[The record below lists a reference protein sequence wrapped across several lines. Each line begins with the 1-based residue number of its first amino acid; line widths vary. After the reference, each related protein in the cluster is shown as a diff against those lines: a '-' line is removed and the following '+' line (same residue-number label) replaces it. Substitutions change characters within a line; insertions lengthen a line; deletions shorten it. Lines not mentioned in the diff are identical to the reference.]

1 MEGLPGMTGPQAAV
15 APAHRPP
22 TIRARRWA
30 VIGLTAQVIF
40 TLGWLLADRWQGP
53 GYSPIRYTISDETAL
68 GAPHAWFLI
77 TCQLLAGAG
86 TIGFA
91 LFGLRPALAPAGA
104 TARYAPWLLA
114 TGALAYLVIW
124 PRLPCRLADDGCTIH
139 QHLVS
144 TGGLTD
150 AIGSGLLIG
159 VLVMTPFPL
168 WRRLRELPEWRQAR
182 PVMTA
187 ARVLGPIL
195 VIAAA
200 AQGPYAP
207 GPQEG
212 LIERAL
218 VLLTATWVG
227 TLAVILLTTNSVR
240 RHRQP
245 RSADLSPIGAVP
257 RHHPPDSDPV

>member
-1 MEGLPGMTGPQAAV
+1 MTGPQAAV
-15 APAHRPP
+15 APAHSPP
-22 TIRARRWA
+22 ATRATWWA
-30 VIGLTAQVIF
+30 AAGLAAQVIF

-91 LFGLRPALAPAGA
+91 LFGLRPALAPAGP

-124 PRLPCRLADDGCTIH
+124 PRLPCRLADAGCTVH
-139 QHLVS
+139 QHLAS

-168 WRRLRELPEWRQAR
+168 WRRLRELPPWQRAR

-187 ARVLGPIL
+187 ARLLGPVL

-212 LIERAL
+212 LLERAL
-218 VLLTATWVG
+218 ALLTATWIC
-227 TLAVILLTTNSVR
+227 TLAVILLTISSAAR

-245 RSADLSPIGAVP
+245 RSADLSPAGAVP
-257 RHHPPDSDPV
+257 RHDPPDSEPV

>member
-1 MEGLPGMTGPQAAV
+1 MTGPRAGAAPSRGS
-15 APAHRPP
+15 PAKR
-22 TIRARRWA
+22 IKLWA
-30 VIGLTAQVIF
+30 AAGLAAQMIF

-53 GYSPIRYTISDETAL
+53 GFSPIRYTISDETAL

-77 TCQLLAGAG
+77 TCQLLGGAG

-91 LFGLRPALAPAGA
+91 LFGLRPALAPAGPV
-104 TARYAPWLLA
+104 ARYAPWMLA

-124 PRLPCRLADDGCTIH
+124 PRLPCRLADAGCTVH
-139 QHLVS
+139 HHLVS

-150 AIGSGLLIG
+150 AIGSGVLIG

-168 WRRLRELPEWRQAR
+168 WRRLRQLPEWHRAR

-187 ARVLGPIL
+187 ARLLGPVL

-207 GPQEG
+207 GSQEG
-212 LIERAL
+212 LLERAL
-218 VLLTATWVG
+218 ALLTATWIC
-227 TLAVILLTTNSVR
+227 TLSVILLTTRSASGQ
-240 RHRQP
+240 HRQP
-245 RSADLSPIGAVP
+245 VTRAAN
-257 RHHPPDSDPV
+257 